1 MSNWLPQVAAL
12 ESRCEMMELWSSRV
26 ALTDCFK
33 IPEGRMLIRIGSQA
47 HSPAPTQNSVHVGVW
62 ARDES

>member
-12 ESRCEMMELWSSRV
+12 ESGCEMMELWSSRV

-33 IPEGRMLIRIGSQA
+33 IPEGRMLIRLGSNAQ
-47 HSPAPTQNSVHVGVW
+47 SRFPI
-62 ARDES
+62 RDSD